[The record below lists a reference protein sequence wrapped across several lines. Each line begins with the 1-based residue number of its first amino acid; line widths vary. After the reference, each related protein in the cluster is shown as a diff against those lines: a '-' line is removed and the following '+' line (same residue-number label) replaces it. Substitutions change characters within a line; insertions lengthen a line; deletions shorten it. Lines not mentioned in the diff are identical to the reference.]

1 MPIVLP
7 YVPQEITVHLGRPDE
22 NAENVTV
29 DFVDYVKNVACSEIY
44 LPGRKAPCGPT
55 FWPLFPLP

>member
-29 DFVDYVKNVACSEIY
+29 DFVGSVTNFACTEIY
-44 LPGRKAPCGPT
+44 PT
-55 FWPLFPLP
+55 